1 MVLGR
6 AHKEAEVSSVC
17 DGATS
22 RTWGAKRGKGGG
34 GGVGLCFAVGG
45 LGFRI
50 DELGFTIV
58 VSLLPRFSAPPN
70 PKLQVH
76 SAKLAFHHF
85 GRLATITDVV
95 RIWCGLGSN

>member
-34 GGVGLCFAVGG
+34 GVGAGWGCASQLEV
-45 LGFRI
+45 
-50 DELGFTIV
+50 
-58 VSLLPRFSAPPN
+58 
-70 PKLQVH
+70 
-76 SAKLAFHHF
+76 
-85 GRLATITDVV
+85 
-95 RIWCGLGSN
+95 